1 LGEPRDQSEFRFRQ
15 SKIGNP
21 KSKIGCGVICVG
33 LLVQKYGGTSVA
45 SIERIKL
52 VAAKV
57 AAAKRAGKDVI
68 VVVSAMAGETNRLIA
83 LAQEI
88 SQLPDEREKD
98 VLIATGEQVT
108 VALLSL
114 ALKEIGQ
121 PARSYL
127 GHQVRIET
135 DNAYGKAR
143 ILSIDSTKIVEALKT
158 GEVVVIAGFQGVD
171 VDDNITTLGRGGSDT
186 SAVALAAFLNA
197 EACEIYTDVEGVFST
212 DPRICPKAKKLGK
225 VSYDEMI
232 ELAST
237 GAKVL
242 EIRSVEFAKK
252 FAVRVHVRSTF
263 TELEGTWL
271 VEEDESMSDV
281 LVSGVACDKNE
292 AKITLLRVPDKP
304 GLAAQLFG
312 PIADAHIV
320 VDMII
325 QNASEDGTTDL
336 TFTVPKA
343 DHQRALAIVEKALP
357 AVHAKGIKVDPDIA
371 KISVVGVGMRT
382 HAGVAATMFQV
393 LAREQIN
400 IQMIS
405 TSEIKIS
412 VVIAAGQADQAV
424 RALHEAFIT
433 H

>member
-1 LGEPRDQSEFRFRQ
+1 M
-15 SKIGNP
+15 
-21 KSKIGCGVICVG
+21 G

-45 SIERIKL
+45 TIERIKH

-57 AAAKRAGKDVI
+57 AAAKRSGKDIV

-88 SQLPDEREKD
+88 SPMPDERERD
-98 VLIATGEQVT
+98 VLLATGEQVT

-135 DNAYGKAR
+135 DSAYGKAR
-143 ILSIDSTKIVEALKT
+143 ILSIDSSKIVHALKA
-158 GEVVVIAGFQGVD
+158 GEVVVVAGFQGVD
-171 VDDNITTLGRGGSDT
+171 EEDNITTLGRGGSDT

-197 EACEIYTDVEGVFST
+197 QACEIYTDVEGVFTT
-212 DPRICPKAKKLGK
+212 DPRICSQAKKLGK
-225 VSYDEMI
+225 ISYDEMI

-252 FAVRVHVRSTF
+252 FAVPVHVRSTF
-263 TELEGTWL
+263 SEGEGTWL

-292 AKITLLRVPDKP
+292 AKITLLRVPDRP
-304 GLAAQLFG
+304 GLAAQIFG

-325 QNASEDGTTDL
+325 QNASEDGTTDM
-336 TFTVPKA
+336 TFTVPTA
-343 DHQRALAIVEKALP
+343 DHQKALAIVEKALP
-357 AVHAKGIKVDPDIA
+357 AVHAKGIKVDTNIA

-382 HAGVAATMFQV
+382 HAGVAAMMFET
-393 LAREQIN
+393 LAREKIN

-412 VVIAAGQADQAV
+412 VVIAAHQADLAV
-424 RALHEAFIT
+424 RALHDTFIGS
-433 H
+433 